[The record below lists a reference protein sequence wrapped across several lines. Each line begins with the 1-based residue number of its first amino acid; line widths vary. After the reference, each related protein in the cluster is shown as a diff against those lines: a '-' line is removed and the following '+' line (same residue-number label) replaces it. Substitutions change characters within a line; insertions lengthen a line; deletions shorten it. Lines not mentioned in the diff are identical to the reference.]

1 VYRDVRPA
9 WNDENL
15 RDLAAHVES
24 PLFVAHARSATEG
37 LVQRANCHPFRHDRW
52 LLVHNGSIRGFRD
65 LKRELMLSVDPA
77 LFPEILGTTDSEVMF
92 YLALTF
98 GLEEEPLPAL
108 QRMAGFVEKVGHEN
122 GVEHPVEM
130 TLGLSDGVRVI
141 AVRYSSD
148 GQSPSLFHS
157 KSIRALKELA
167 PGGPRLE
174 RFSEEATAIVSEP
187 LTELTDVW
195 VEIPESSSLVVTGE
209 EVVSAAFRPDW
220 S

>member
-1 VYRDVRPA
+1 MATWTCRA
-9 WNDENL
+9 CIAL

-37 LVQRANCHPFRHDRW
+37 LVQRANCHPFRHGRW
-52 LLVHNGSIRGFRD
+52 LLVHNGSIRSFRA

-98 GLEEEPLPAL
+98 GLEDEPLPAL
-108 QRMAGFVEKVGHEN
+108 QRMVGFIETVGHEN

-130 TLGLSDGVRVI
+130 TLGLSDGARVI

-148 GQSPSLFHS
+148 GRSPSLFHG
-157 KSIRALKELA
+157 KSVRAFKELVS
-167 PGGPRLE
+167 GDPRLE
-174 RFSEEATAIVSEP
+174 RFSKEATAVVSEP

-195 VEIPESSSLVVTGE
+195 VEVPEASSLVVTGE
-209 EVVSAAFRPDW
+209 EVLSAPFGPSW
-220 S
+220 H